1 MSGHA
6 VPPVTRRGRVWRGL
20 WPDHN
25 PLRRASD
32 RAEAAIVATLLAA
45 FLIGAPL
52 LAFAAGHWVYHSGL
66 RAEQAQAAAWHVVPA
81 VLLDDAPSP
90 APSWA
95 LVSPLVRARWTA
107 PDGRRCIGEVRT
119 PVGTRAGRLVQVWVT
134 ADGRQAGPRLQGSQ
148 LAVRVI
154 FTALTVPAVLGVVLL
169 SAGILAH
176 GMLERRRLAVWD
188 ADWRATGLQWTSRQ

>member
-32 RAEAAIVATLLAA
+32 RAEAAIAATLLAA
-45 FLIGAPL
+45 FLIAAPL
-52 LAFAAGHWVYHSGL
+52 LAFAAGHWVYRSGL
-66 RAEQAQAAAWHVVPA
+66 RTEQAQASAWHAVPA
-81 VLLDDAPSP
+81 VLLADAPSP

-95 LVSPLVRARWTA
+95 LVPPLVRARWTA
-107 PDGRRCIGEVRT
+107 PDGRRCTGEVRA
-119 PVGTRAGRLVQVWVT
+119 PAGARAGRTVQVWVT
-134 ADGRQAGPRLQGSQ
+134 VDGRQAGPRLHGSQ

-154 FTALTVPAVLGVVLL
+154 FTAVAVPAALGALLL

-176 GMLERRRLAVWD
+176 GMLEQRRLAVWD
-188 ADWRATGLQWTSRQ
+188 ADWRATGPRWSSRQ